1 MSKEIQVDV
10 LTLREHYPQRFQQ
23 EYWDWVSNH
32 FSYDWWDNVYEDF
45 SNRMA
50 EKGVRVEDIT
60 FSLSYSQS
68 DGAAF
73 GGRINVAKFME
84 HTGMAD
90 EFTPLYLDMK
100 ESGAYAVVSSRHENY
115 SYVSSVEYYIG
126 DCAPSGI
133 YSELPQ
139 EAWNDLVDQQYAQ
152 SDIDKRMDEFVRDVT
167 DELYNELQEEYE
179 YLSSEEQFIEWAKFD
194 DVMFD
199 VEEIEYE

>member
-1 MSKEIQVDV
+1 MRQEIQVDV

-32 FSYDWWDNVYEDF
+32 FSYDWWDYVYEDF

-60 FSLSYSQS
+60 FSLSYSQG

-73 GGRINVAKFME
+73 GGTINIAEFME
-84 HTGMAD
+84 HTGMVD
-90 EFTPLYLDMK
+90 ELAPLYLDMK
-100 ESGAYAVVSSRHENY
+100 NYGAYAVVSSRRGNY
-115 SYVSSVEYYIG
+115 SYVSSVEYAPG
-126 DCAPSGI
+126 NCNPSGI

-139 EAWNDLVDQQYAQ
+139 EVWDELVAQQYEQ
-152 SDIDKRMDEFVRDVT
+152 SDIEKRMDEFVRDAS
-167 DELYNELQEEYE
+167 DDLYNELEKEYE
-179 YLSSEEQFIEWAKFD
+179 YLSSEEQFIEWAKCD